1 MNDPTESVRVAVVGL
16 GRMGQNHADHV
27 TQLGHEIVGGADVS
41 DAHRDQFGE
50 MHDVPTFASFEEL
63 YDATRPDA
71 AIIATPNG
79 FHAGAT
85 IAALDRGIA
94 TLTEKPLAIDLTE
107 AERVVEAA
115 DASDTVAMVGFHNR
129 FSPAMEL
136 LEDYRDSIGEIK
148 HIDVNFIRRRG
159 VPHPESW
166 FTDESLSGGGAII
179 DIGVH
184 ALDFALACAKFPD
197 PTEVSAVTHR
207 LHADREDY
215 ADPEGWTGHTTMR
228 GAGVTV
234 EDWATAL
241 IRCENDITINL
252 RVAWASDREESRA
265 VRIQGTEGGAH
276 CSIGGETLTLFGARS
291 GEHDHY
297 VDTTLTPGE
306 ETLPYVEEMRYFLE
320 AVGTDTPP
328 AKATV
333 GEALTVQRMID
344 AIYASDT
351 RRGAV
356 QLDDLGEAKVE
367 QEL

>member
-1 MNDPTESVRVAVVGL
+1 MNDPTQSVRVAVVGL
-16 GRMGQNHADHV
+16 GRMGQNHAEHA

-41 DAHRDQFGE
+41 EAHRGRFGE
-50 MHDVPTFASFEEL
+50 SHDVPTFASFEEL

-94 TLTEKPLAIDLTE
+94 TLTEKPLAIDLQE

-115 DASDTVAMVGFHNR
+115 EASDAVAMVGLHNR
-129 FSPAMEL
+129 FAPAMEL
-136 LEDYRDSIGEIK
+136 LEDYRESIGDIK
-148 HIDVNFIRRRG
+148 HIDVDFIRRRG

-184 ALDFALACAKFPD
+184 AIDFALACAEFPD
-197 PTEVSAVTHR
+197 PIEVSAVTHR
-207 LHADREDY
+207 LHADRDDY
-215 ADPEGWTGHTTMR
+215 ADPEGWAGHATMR

-234 EDWATAL
+234 EDWATAF
-241 IRCENDITINL
+241 IRCEEDITINL

-265 VRIQGTEGGAH
+265 VRIQGTDGGAH
-276 CSIGGETLTLFGARS
+276 CAIGGETLSLFGAGS

-306 ETLPYVEEMRYFLE
+306 ETLPYVEEMEYFLE
-320 AVGTDTPP
+320 AVATNTPP
-328 AKATV
+328 EKATV
-333 GEALTVQRMID
+333 EEALTVQQVID

-351 RRGAV
+351 RGRAVGLEPGA
-356 QLDDLGEAKVE
+356 EAKVE